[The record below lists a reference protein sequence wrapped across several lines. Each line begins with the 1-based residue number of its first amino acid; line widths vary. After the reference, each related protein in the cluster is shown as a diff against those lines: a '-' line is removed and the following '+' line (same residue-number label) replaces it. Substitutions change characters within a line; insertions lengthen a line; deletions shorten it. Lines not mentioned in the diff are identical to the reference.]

1 MNSVLATAAL
11 LALFP
16 ATAAEGAS
24 VEEAIAAKIPGVEA
38 SGVRPTAVPGLYEVT
53 VGAQVVYISAD
64 ARYMLR
70 GELVDMMNG
79 QNLTEQRLGEL
90 RLAALKGLDEKRMVI
105 FPASRQKHVITIVTD
120 IDCGYCRRLHREIH
134 EYNDRGISVRYM
146 FMPLAGPGSDSWLK
160 AEAVWCSP
168 DRNDALT
175 RAKLGEEVKS
185 TRPCVN
191 TPVADHYRAAQ
202 ELGVRGTPAIILAD
216 GELIGG
222 YVPAERLAAWLD
234 ER

>member
-1 MNSVLATAAL
+1 MSSLLASAAL

-16 ATAAEGAS
+16 AAVAEGAS

-38 SGVRPTAVPGLYEVT
+38 KDIRPTAVPGLYEVA

-105 FPASRQKHVITIVTD
+105 FPASQQKHVVTVVTD

-134 EYNDRGISVRYM
+134 QYNDLGITVRYM
-146 FMPLAGPGSDSWLK
+146 FMPLAGRGSDSWAK

-168 DRNDALT
+168 DRNDAMT
-175 RAKLGEEVKS
+175 RAKLGEEIKMP
-185 TRPCVN
+185 RPCVN
-191 TPVADHYRAAQ
+191 TPVADHHRAAQ
-202 ELGVRGTPAIILAD
+202 ELGVRGTPAIITAD

-222 YVPAERLAAWLD
+222 YVPAERLSGWLD